1 MSAKIRK
8 GDLVR
13 VASGRDRGK
22 EGKVLSILR
31 AAGGGKGGKALVEG
45 CNLVA
50 KHQRPT
56 PKNPQAAGVAQ
67 KEAPLPLARLRA
79 IDPKSKTATRV
90 GFRIESD
97 GTKVRVARSRRAS
110 GSVIA
115 S

>member
-13 VASGRDRGK
+13 VAAGRDRGK
-22 EGKVLSILR
+22 EGKVLSIL
-31 AAGGGKGGKALVEG
+31 AGGKALVEG
-45 CNLVA
+45 RNLVA

-56 PKNPQAAGVAQ
+56 PKNPQAAGIMQ
-67 KEAPLPLARLRA
+67 KEAPLPLSRLRV
-79 IDPKSKTATRV
+79 IDPKTKQATRV
-90 GFRIESD
+90 GFRIEAD
-97 GTKVRVARSRRAS
+97 GSKVRIARSRRSS